1 MQFNAANI
9 EAIHTEDDMQSAAFE
24 SVTKKLYEIR
34 SALPDVEYVYLMR
47 RSDDPHK
54 MTFISDADLFISP
67 NGVDENHNGVIE
79 SNEEPSL
86 PGTPY
91 DIADAPALINAF
103 YGPTTDDDFTTDQWG
118 TFISGYAPV
127 RDNTGRVVAILGIDM
142 NDANFLRVSHSM
154 FTPSL
159 LFLVLLLGLML
170 SLYVGVANWKR
181 KIEMY
186 KELEDERSSLIN
198 LAMHQLGAPLA
209 IIRWWLEILCDSEQ
223 CSKPNACTHCDVCEQ
238 MQEGVSRLIGVMESL
253 REISEIESVKVF
265 SKTPTDFDAC
275 VKGISD
281 EVAPRLHNLKMKL
294 DTSTQQPGAMI
305 AINQKLLM
313 GVLRELITNAIDY
326 SHPGGTITLSAKKIH
341 TSLFIEIADQ
351 GFGIAKADLP
361 SLFQKFSRGSNAV
374 RIKPVGNGVGLF
386 YVKRILEKA
395 HGAIE
400 LRSKEG
406 EGTTVI
412 VQLPLV

>member
-1 MQFNAANI
+1 MSPLGITIQHRKFWQTRTVVLFVAIFLSTTLLAFFFYFRSQSLLRNQIKDHLRSYAALASMQFNAANI

-186 KELEDERSSLIN
+186 KELEDERQKRIISIFLSLI
-198 LAMHQLGAPLA
+198 P
-209 IIRWWLEILCDSEQ
+209 
-223 CSKPNACTHCDVCEQ
+223 
-238 MQEGVSRLIGVMESL
+238 
-253 REISEIESVKVF
+253 
-265 SKTPTDFDAC
+265 
-275 VKGISD
+275 
-281 EVAPRLHNLKMKL
+281 
-294 DTSTQQPGAMI
+294 
-305 AINQKLLM
+305 
-313 GVLRELITNAIDY
+313 
-326 SHPGGTITLSAKKIH
+326 
-341 TSLFIEIADQ
+341 
-351 GFGIAKADLP
+351 
-361 SLFQKFSRGSNAV
+361 
-374 RIKPVGNGVGLF
+374 
-386 YVKRILEKA
+386 
-395 HGAIE
+395 
-400 LRSKEG
+400 
-406 EGTTVI
+406 
-412 VQLPLV
+412 